1 MKSTLPKISVCIPVY
16 KTEAVL
22 ERCIK
27 SAIRQAEDFSDFEI
41 VVVNDGSKGRDEKG
55 LKCRKIVSRCKKLA
69 KKVSIPINYHEHSE
83 NLGLFETRRT
93 GVENARGTYICILDS
108 DDELLPGAL
117 KNMYQAAVS
126 CKDGIPADIVQ
137 ARTEVSVGGDY
148 SAEDKS
154 IEDLKQLRFERFNLL
169 VEGVLNGREVFDAYT
184 VKKTFNGVLWAKLIR
199 RETYLNALSY
209 IPFSHCVMA
218 EDILQT
224 FFITY
229 EAKKYVGI
237 NTPVYRYS
245 VDTGISSMRKIDD
258 LSSWRKICSTAEV
271 FTSIFCIVNEMEE
284 EGKTFT
290 EEELSALRL
299 QSRSYLVNNI
309 ETMRK
314 NVIPELQTQARSILC
329 EYWGEDFVSTM
340 EKSLDSGNCID

>member
-27 SAIRQAEDFSDFEI
+27 SAIRQAEDFSNFEI

-69 KKVSIPINYHEHSE
+69 KKLSIPINYHEHSE
-83 NLGLFETRRT
+83 NLGLLETRRT

-117 KNMYQAAVS
+117 KNMYQVAVS
-126 CKDGIPADIVQ
+126 FEDGIPADIVQ
-137 ARTEVSVGGDY
+137 GGTEITVG
-148 SAEDKS
+148 EDFC
-154 IEDLKQLRFERFNLL
+154 EDEKALEDFKKKRSERFNYF
-169 VEGVLNGREVFDAYT
+169 VDGVLQGRDVFDAYIL
-184 VKKTFNGVLWAKLIR
+184 KKTYVGMLWAKLIR
-199 RETYLNALSY
+199 RETYLKALSH
-209 IPFSHCVMA
+209 IPYSHCVLA
-218 EDILQT
+218 EDFIQSFL
-224 FFITY
+224 ITY

-237 NTPVYRYS
+237 KNPVYLYS
-245 VDTGISSMRKIDD
+245 DDTGITSWKSITD
-258 LSSWRKICSTAEV
+258 LASWRKICSTAEV
-271 FTSIFCIVNEMEE
+271 FTSIFCIVNEMEA